1 MRDFLLKVLDFF
13 QDGRY
18 LPALAAMSVS
28 IILLFLHWIMFRTGI
43 RERGLADLIESQ
55 VEPWLKEARDKH
67 RDDFKPKD
75 DLKESESKSRY
86 M

>member
-1 MRDFLLKVLDFF
+1 MRDFLLNVLDGLE
-13 QDGRY
+13 DGRY

-43 RERGLADLIESQ
+43 RARELASLIESQ
-55 VEPWLKEARDKH
+55 VEPWLKEARHKH

-75 DLKESESKSRY
+75 DSVKSEPKPL
-86 M
+86 